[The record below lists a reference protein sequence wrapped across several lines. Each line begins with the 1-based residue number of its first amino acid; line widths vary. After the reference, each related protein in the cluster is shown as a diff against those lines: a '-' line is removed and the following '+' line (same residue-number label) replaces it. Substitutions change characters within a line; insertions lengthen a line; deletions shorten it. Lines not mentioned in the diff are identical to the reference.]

1 MIAQYLSTQANTLIC
16 AYFVDL
22 NSTSSYGVI
31 TQIGSM
37 MGALAA
43 SYYAAYQPQY
53 SSLCLQR
60 QNERLKK
67 LTCRSIFAYKI
78 FFLVYEILL
87 HHNVVKQH
95 KHKEKQAQILHC

>member
-43 SYYAAYQPQY
+43 SYYAAYQP
-53 SSLCLQR
+53 
-60 QNERLKK
+60 K
-67 LTCRSIFAYKI
+67 
-78 FFLVYEILL
+78 
-87 HHNVVKQH
+87 
-95 KHKEKQAQILHC
+95 